1 MDEIAAEAGT
11 SKTVLY
17 RHFADKAGLYLAVVE
32 SVDRLV
38 AGDLQRALAG
48 AQSPAELAGSATMI
62 HAAVDSY
69 LSLVERDP
77 EVYRFVVAHP
87 LLDRPV
93 GDDPVSGL
101 TTRIGNE
108 LAALI
113 AAGLTAAGR
122 DPAAAGALAHGVVGL
137 VRAAADQWLATPE
150 PLSRTELTR
159 QLSALIGG
167 GLTAVLDLPED
178 S

>member
-17 RHFADKAGLYLAVVE
+17 RHFGDKAGLYLAVVE

-38 AGDLQRALAG
+38 TGDLHRALEEAPS
-48 AQSPAELAGSATMI
+48 ATELAGSASLI
-62 HAAVDSY
+62 RAAVDSY
-69 LSLVERDP
+69 LALVERDP

-93 GDDPVSGL
+93 GEDPVTGL
-101 TTRIGNE
+101 TSRIGNE

-113 AAGLTAAGR
+113 AAGLTSAGR
-122 DPAAAGALAHGVVGL
+122 DAAAAGALAHGVVGL
-137 VRAAADQWLATPE
+137 VRAAADHWLATPE
-150 PLSRTELTR
+150 PLSRNELTR
-159 QLSALIGG
+159 QLSTLIGG
-167 GLTAVLDLPED
+167 GLAAVLDLPED